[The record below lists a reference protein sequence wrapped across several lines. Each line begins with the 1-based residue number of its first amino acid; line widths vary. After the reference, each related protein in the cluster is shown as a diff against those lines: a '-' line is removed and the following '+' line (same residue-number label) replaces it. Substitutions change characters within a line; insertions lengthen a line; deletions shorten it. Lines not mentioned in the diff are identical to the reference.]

1 MIWCFDL
8 LTPWPSGAKALE
20 RSSCGLFFN
29 VPGARLG
36 GAKPDLDDLS
46 LSDVSSGIVIVFAS
60 TWINMFKARSVPSER
75 IQHCRENIQLHP
87 VYFRRLVLYNAFR
100 SLESPWGSTFVSR
113 NRWLLSPQRLGYHHG
128 GLNRCK
134 GRIHPSTIPNGQNH
148 RRGLFYK
155 SQPEEQHGV
164 HSLPTQKPQFDTI
177 S

>member
-60 TWINMFKARSVPSER
+60 T
-75 IQHCRENIQLHP
+75 
-87 VYFRRLVLYNAFR
+87 
-100 SLESPWGSTFVSR
+100 
-113 NRWLLSPQRLGYHHG
+113 
-128 GLNRCK
+128 
-134 GRIHPSTIPNGQNH
+134 
-148 RRGLFYK
+148 
-155 SQPEEQHGV
+155 
-164 HSLPTQKPQFDTI
+164 
-177 S
+177 